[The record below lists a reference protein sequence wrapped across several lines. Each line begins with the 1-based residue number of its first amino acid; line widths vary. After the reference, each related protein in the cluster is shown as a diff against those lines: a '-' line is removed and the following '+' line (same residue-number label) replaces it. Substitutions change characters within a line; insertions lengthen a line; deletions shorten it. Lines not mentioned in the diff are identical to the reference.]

1 MKLQTLIEKGALV
14 QTPPTAHEVTWT
26 PTDPQGHPLEPVSFT
41 VYVRAP
47 SSGWLD
53 RARTAAARAGADRIS
68 YRSAIISHALVF
80 GENLDEH
87 FSYEQAD
94 VLEGRSGRCADDGL
108 QRRECD
114 TADPSG
120 GRGGARRLRKKFGA
134 DAWLWHELV
143 RAGVGGRTIA
153 VARECLSEQ
162 ETTQWAHYIHAYGP
176 LHHDARLFARL
187 DAGLALLAALH
198 INRTGG
204 IEHVKGGEKVAVHAR
219 DFMWEPPPEAREG
232 TRERSDRG

>member
-14 QTPPTAHEVTWT
+14 QTPPTAREVTWT
-26 PTDPQGHPLEPVSFT
+26 PTDPQGNPLEPVTFT

-94 VLEGRSGRCADDGL
+94 VLKDDL
-108 QRRECD
+108 
-114 TADPSG
+114 
-120 GRGGARRLRKKFGA
+120 A
-134 DAWLWHELV
+134 DALM
-143 RAGVGGRTIA
+143 AAYNA
-153 VARECLSEQ
+153 VNAVPAIPEEGANAREDFAKNSEPMPGSGTNSSEQ
-162 ETTQWAHYIHAYGP
+162 VSADEP
-176 LHHDARLFARL
+176 LPL
-187 DAGLALLAALH
+187 
-198 INRTGG
+198 
-204 IEHVKGGEKVAVHAR
+204 
-219 DFMWEPPPEAREG
+219 RE
-232 TRERSDRG
+232 SA

>member
-14 QTPPTAHEVTWT
+14 QTPPTPREVTWT
-26 PTDPQGHPLEPVSFT
+26 PTDPEGNPLEPVTFT

-94 VLEGRSGRCADDGL
+94 VLKDDL
-108 QRRECD
+108 
-114 TADPSG
+114 
-120 GRGGARRLRKKFGA
+120 A
-134 DAWLWHELV
+134 DALMAAYNAVNSTPPIPEG
-143 RAGVGGRTIA
+143 ANGRDEFAKNSEPMPGSGTNS
-153 VARECLSEQ
+153 SEQ
-162 ETTQWAHYIHAYGP
+162 VS
-176 LHHDARLFARL
+176 
-187 DAGLALLAALH
+187 AA
-198 INRTGG
+198 
-204 IEHVKGGEKVAVHAR
+204 
-219 DFMWEPPPEAREG
+219 EA
-232 TRERSDRG
+232 SPSPANH